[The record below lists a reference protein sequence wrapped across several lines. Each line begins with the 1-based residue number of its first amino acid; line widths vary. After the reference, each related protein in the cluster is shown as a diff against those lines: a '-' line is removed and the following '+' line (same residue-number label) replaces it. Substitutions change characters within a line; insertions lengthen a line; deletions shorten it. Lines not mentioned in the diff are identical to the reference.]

1 MTSPDMT
8 SPDMTSLPEP
18 RTPAEAEEQRVFR
31 EEVGDAARYER
42 GLAVKCAC
50 CLLLVALV
58 LALRVY
64 FFG

>member
-1 MTSPDMT
+1 
-8 SPDMTSLPEP
+8 MTSLPEP

-31 EEVGDAARYER
+31 EEVDDAVRYER
-42 GLAVKCAC
+42 GLAVKCVC
-50 CLLLVALV
+50 SLLLVAIV